1 MNESSNTPSS
11 LGPDELNA
19 LAGEYVLGT
28 LDVEQREDLE
38 RQLPD
43 DPRLQEA
50 IWAWEA
56 RLLPYTAM
64 TEPATPSPHLWQR
77 IERSLDNQE
86 AKATAPTRA
95 VLTQEEAREDS
106 SREGFWDGLWRNL
119 TLWRGVS
126 FASVLAVIA
135 LASMLAFGPGSQ
147 PSPRYMVVLMTPQHT
162 QAGWVIQAASS
173 QQISL
178 IPLGT
183 FEVPPGKALEFWTKA
198 DDWSGPVSL
207 GLVEPGQTR
216 QLSLDDLP
224 PLEDNQLFELTLED
238 ATGSP
243 LDRPT
248 GPIQFIG
255 RAVEL

>member
-1 MNESSNTPSS
+1 MNPPSNTPSS
-11 LGPDELNA
+11 LDPNELNE

-28 LDVEQREDLE
+28 LDAEQREIVE
-38 RQLPD
+38 RQLAED
-43 DPRLQEA
+43 SQLQDA
-50 IWAWEA
+50 VLAWEA

-64 TEPATPSPHLWQR
+64 AEPAAPSASLWPR
-77 IERSLDNQE
+77 IERSLDNE
-86 AKATAPTRA
+86 ETRA
-95 VLTQEEAREDS
+95 RITQNPA
-106 SREGFWDGLWRNL
+106 SRESFWHGLWRNL

-126 FASVLAVIA
+126 FASIVVAIGLAIT
-135 LASMLAFGPGSQ
+135 LAASPNSA

-162 QAGWVIQAASS
+162 QAGWVIQASSS

-178 IPLGT
+178 IPVGT

-207 GLVEPGQTR
+207 GLVQPGQTQ
-216 QLSLDDLP
+216 QLSLKDLP
-224 PLEDNQLFELTLED
+224 PLQDNQLFELTLED
-238 ATGSP
+238 ASGSP
-243 LDRPT
+243 LNRPT